1 VPGILSPGK
10 TTVKGAPAARPLLR
24 NGKPLSSDLARQV
37 IGTYRKDG
45 AERGRFGICA
55 AQMIRK

>member
-1 VPGILSPGK
+1 MAHVICAGQAICHQPVHRAHFGSRAVSVPDG
-10 TTVKGAPAARPLLR
+10 
-24 NGKPLSSDLARQV
+24 